1 MKQLMDN
8 KSGLSYIYLCVL
20 ILFLSMLTSVLF
32 LYMELTARVEVQK
45 RDVQR
50 KVDGYIAEYA
60 VESFDAL
67 KQGNSYEKY
76 MDYTDL
82 VSRAYVAL
90 GFEDESDTEY
100 AYPNGISMSRP
111 VITALEGDGFGLKV
125 EYTSYFPIQW
135 NGSEFTS
142 LAIPVTVTGYYKAK

>member
-32 LYMELTARVEVQK
+32 LYMELTAQVEVQK

-76 MDYTDL
+76 M
-82 VSRAYVAL
+82 A
-90 GFEDESDTEY
+90 
-100 AYPNGISMSRP
+100 
-111 VITALEGDGFGLKV
+111 DGF
-125 EYTSYFPIQW
+125 
-135 NGSEFTS
+135 
-142 LAIPVTVTGYYKAK
+142 

>member
-32 LYMELTARVEVQK
+32 LYMELTAQVEVQK

-60 VESFDAL
+60 VET
-67 KQGNSYEKY
+67 N
-76 MDYTDL
+76 
-82 VSRAYVAL
+82 
-90 GFEDESDTEY
+90 
-100 AYPNGISMSRP
+100 
-111 VITALEGDGFGLKV
+111 
-125 EYTSYFPIQW
+125 
-135 NGSEFTS
+135 
-142 LAIPVTVTGYYKAK
+142 